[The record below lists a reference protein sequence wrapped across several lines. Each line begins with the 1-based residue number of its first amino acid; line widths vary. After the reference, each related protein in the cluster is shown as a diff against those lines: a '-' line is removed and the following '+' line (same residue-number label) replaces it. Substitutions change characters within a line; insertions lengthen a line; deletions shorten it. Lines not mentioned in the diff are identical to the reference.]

1 MNGWSAKKLGALTTK
16 IGSGATPRGG
26 SNVYQMSGVALIR
39 SQNVLDNMMKNQ
51 DIAYITD
58 EAARALQGVTVEE
71 RDVLINITGDS
82 IARCSVVDPEILPA
96 RVNQHV
102 AILRTTSD
110 LDPRFLQRFLV
121 NPSLKD
127 KLLSISSGGTRNA
140 LTKADLSNLVVTF
153 PEIKEQQ
160 SIADVLGALDDKI
173 TANTK
178 LAATADDLLAT
189 KFESIV
195 DAQTQLVRLSDLAEV
210 NRSTLKPSPGG
221 LLRYVDIASVGVGS
235 YVFPPA
241 TPWAAA
247 PSRARR
253 AIRKGDI
260 LWSTVRPNRR
270 SHALNLSNDP
280 LLVGST
286 GLAVLSAR
294 TVGWAYLYEV
304 TRRPEFTSYLET
316 VAEGSAYPAV
326 RADMFGEALVPVS
339 DEASQRSFEQLAE
352 PLREQ
357 LHSLYQENRALA
369 ATRDA
374 LLPQLMSGKLRVK
387 DAEKVLEN
395 AGV

>member
-1 MNGWSAKKLGALTTK
+1 
-16 IGSGATPRGG
+16 
-26 SNVYQMSGVALIR
+26 MSGVALIR